1 MSSPYPPLRYRS
13 YVNEVLQERTVASQ
27 EGALDYLAN
36 SAALQQFKQVGE
48 GRGISRSG
56 HLDLDLPP
64 SISIPALPFA
74 DSGCPGIRYPCQP
87 AAGSSIPHRCL
98 GLRNRCGFRNHHR
111 LREADQPC
119 CYLWAQGS

>member
-1 MSSPYPPLRYRS
+1 M
-13 YVNEVLQERTVASQ
+13 ASQ

-48 GRGISRSG
+48 GRGGTYRSS

-64 SISIPALPFA
+64 SRSIPALPFA
-74 DSGCPGIRYPCQP
+74 VSGGPGIRYPCQP

-119 CYLWAQGS
+119 CYLRAQGS